1 MPIVTENFI
10 INKIII
16 DNVEVPGSS
25 PGVPTMT
32 KQEAVKEIRS
42 KAGVPLTWCKE
53 AYDKCGGDIQL
64 SVEWIHKHYGNHW
77 AM

>member
-1 MPIVTENFI
+1 
-10 INKIII
+10 
-16 DNVEVPGSS
+16 
-25 PGVPTMT
+25 MT

-53 AYDKCGGDIQL
+53 AYDKCRGDIQRSL
-64 SVEWIHKHYGNHW
+64 EWLREHYGNHW